1 MLAEHGPKARIIAAE
16 KVTIGGIGGFLSRQ
30 HYEVTVELP
39 PSGRRRAPVEPDL
52 PAGTVSGRAGISAL
66 LEEAERAESTL
77 HRSGSAGQAVVQAA
91 PVVQPLAIEPVPAP
105 ETHAPAP
112 PAPSA
117 PAPAPL
123 PPAVLP
129 ADEPAPAVSTDS
141 TAFAQLMD
149 TLAASTGAPAS
160 GSAAFTP
167 GLQQQSMQ
175 LMNQGVPGQPVLGRI
190 NQSLEPAQRSAVPMA
205 PAPLTGAGDLVMVVG
220 LGDDALEVC
229 RSMADASGA
238 GAAAVRIAG
247 VLETDG
253 VGRAADRRA
262 VATARA
268 AGVMAGHSIFLAY
281 GLGRTG
287 TEMGRHT
294 TLISALA
301 ADQVWVAVDASRK
314 SEDTAAWVGAVRS
327 AAVVDAAAVEGIDT
341 TGTPQSV
348 NELGLPIGWLDGGPS
363 PTPVL

>member
-1 MLAEHGPKARIIAAE
+1 MEVRRFQLEGPSLDALKAQVLAEHGPRARIIAAE
-16 KVTIGGIGGFLSRQ
+16 KVTVGGIGGFLSRQ

-52 PAGTVSGRAGISAL
+52 PSRTDSGRAGISAL

-77 HRSGSAGQAVVQAA
+77 HPAATIIPAV
-91 PVVQPLAIEPVPAP
+91 PVVPVVPAVPAP
-105 ETHAPAP
+105 Q
-112 PAPSA
+112 PAPS
-117 PAPAPL
+117 
-123 PPAVLP
+123 
-129 ADEPAPAVSTDS
+129 VSTGS
-141 TAFAQLMD
+141 HAFAELMD
-149 TLAASTGAPAS
+149 TLAASTGTPAHAPA
-160 GSAAFTP
+160 AFVP
-167 GLQQQSMQ
+167 GLQETQPPNAGSQVPLSQ
-175 LMNQGVPGQPVLGRI
+175 PGSGWINQGA
-190 NQSLEPAQRSAVPMA
+190 EPAQRNAVPMA
-205 PAPLTGAGDLVMVVG
+205 PAPLGGAGDLVMVVG

-229 RSMADASGA
+229 RSMADFSGA
-238 GAAAVRIAG
+238 GAAAVRVAG

-281 GLGRTG
+281 GLGRSG
-287 TEMGRHT
+287 TEMGRHS

-301 ADQVWVAVDASRK
+301 ADQVWVAVDAGRK
-314 SEDTAAWVGAVRS
+314 PEDTAAWVGAVRS

-348 NELGLPIGWLDGGPS
+348 NALGLPIGWLDGEPS
-363 PTPVL
+363 PMPVL

>member
-1 MLAEHGPKARIIAAE
+1 MEPRRFQLEGPSLDVLKAQVLAEHGPRARIVAAE
-16 KVTIGGIGGFLSRQ
+16 KVTVGGIGGFLSRQ

-52 PAGTVSGRAGISAL
+52 PSRTVPGSAGISAL

-77 HRSGSAGQAVVQAA
+77 HPVA
-91 PVVQPLAIEPVPAP
+91 PFVPDVPA
-105 ETHAPAP
+105 
-112 PAPSA
+112 
-117 PAPAPL
+117 L
-123 PPAVLP
+123 AVT
-129 ADEPAPAVSTDS
+129 PAVSTGS
-141 TAFAQLMD
+141 HAFAELMD
-149 TLAASTGAPAS
+149 TLAASTGTPAQSPAPFVPDQLPQSQAAS
-160 GSAAFTP
+160 GWIH
-167 GLQQQSMQ
+167 
-175 LMNQGVPGQPVLGRI
+175 QGM
-190 NQSLEPAQRSAVPMA
+190 EPARRSDVPMA
-205 PAPLTGAGDLVMVVG
+205 PAPLDGAGDLVMVVG

-229 RSMADASGA
+229 RSMADLSGA
-238 GAAAVRIAG
+238 GAAAVRVAG

-281 GLGRTG
+281 GLGRSG
-287 TEMGRHT
+287 TEMGRHS

-301 ADQVWVAVDASRK
+301 ADQVWVAVDAGRK
-314 SEDTAAWVGAVRS
+314 PEDTAAWVGAVRAV
-327 AAVVDAAAVEGIDT
+327 AAVDAAAVEGIDT

-348 NELGLPIGWLDGGPS
+348 NALGLPIGWLDGGPS

>member
-1 MLAEHGPKARIIAAE
+1 MRRFQLEGASLDALKAQVLAEHGPRARIIAAE
-16 KVTIGGIGGFLSRQ
+16 KVTVGGIGGFLSRQ

-52 PAGTVSGRAGISAL
+52 PSRTDSGRAGISAL

-77 HRSGSAGQAVVQAA
+77 HPAAAVI
-91 PVVQPLAIEPVPAP
+91 PVVPMDPAP
-105 ETHAPAP
+105 Q
-112 PAPSA
+112 PAPS
-117 PAPAPL
+117 
-123 PPAVLP
+123 
-129 ADEPAPAVSTDS
+129 VSTGS
-141 TAFAQLMD
+141 HAFAELMD
-149 TLAASTGAPAS
+149 TLAASTGTPVQS
-160 GSAAFTP
+160 QAAAGFTP
-167 GLQQQSMQ
+167 GLEAMQ
-175 LMNQGVPGQPVLGRI
+175 PPNAVNHVPLSQAGSGRI
-190 NQSLEPAQRSAVPMA
+190 NQGTEPVQRNAVPMA
-205 PAPLTGAGDLVMVVG
+205 PAPLAGAGDLVMVVG

-229 RSMADASGA
+229 RSMADFSGT
-238 GAAAVRIAG
+238 GAAAVRVAG

-281 GLGRTG
+281 GLGRSG
-287 TEMGRHT
+287 TEMARHS

-301 ADQVWVAVDASRK
+301 ADQIWVVVDAGRK
-314 SEDTAAWVGAVRS
+314 PEDTAAWVGAVRS

-348 NELGLPIGWLDGGPS
+348 NALGLPIGWLDGGPS